1 MTPPDLDKTSG
12 HFRPRTQPLSDDD
25 SQTLLSLPP
34 SFALLT
40 PPEFVAALEPTT
52 PPMPQVQLAE
62 LRQQCRPPI
71 RKTPPHPIPKVE
83 PVRSSAPART
93 PPARMPSSPVQP
105 RATAGPKRVDP
116 SLRPTARPAPRPQLP
131 PPSEVL
137 PTQLCLRIPEPL
149 LMAVPPHRSAWS
161 RLLQRL
167 AALLGIRAAASRRRG
182 AAEAGPSFQHR
193 PARTRQPSWA
203 VFSSR
208 GSVDL
213 R

>member
-1 MTPPDLDKTSG
+1 MTPIDPDKTSG

-25 SQTLLSLPP
+25 SQTLLSPPP

-71 RKTPPHPIPKVE
+71 RKTPSHPIPKVE

-105 RATAGPKRVDP
+105 RATAEPKRVDP
-116 SLRPTARPAPRPQLP
+116 PLRHTARPAPPPQLL

-149 LMAVPPHRSAWS
+149 LMEVPPHCSPWS

-167 AALLGIRAAASRRRG
+167 AALLGIRVAASRRRR
-182 AAEAGPSFQHR
+182 AAAPEPSSQHH
-193 PARTRQPSWA
+193 PARNSHPGWT

>member
-1 MTPPDLDKTSG
+1 MTPPDPDKSSG
-12 HFRPRTQPLSDDD
+12 HFHPRMHQLIADD
-25 SQTLLSLPP
+25 SQTLLSPPP

-40 PPEFVAALEPTT
+40 PPELVAAQGPTT
-52 PPMPQVQLAE
+52 PPMPPVQLAE
-62 LRQQCRPPI
+62 LRRQCLPPL
-71 RKTPPHPIPKVE
+71 RKTPLRPIPKVQ
-83 PVRSSAPART
+83 PVRSSAPVRT
-93 PPARMPSSPVQP
+93 PPVRVPSSSVQP
-105 RATAGPKRVDP
+105 RVTAEPKRVGTP
-116 SLRPTARPAPRPQLP
+116 LRPTARPAPPPLLL

-161 RLLQRL
+161 HLLQRL
-167 AALLGIRAAASRRRG
+167 AALLGIRAAASRRRK
-182 AAEAGPSFQHR
+182 AAAPSQSSQHR
-193 PARTRQPSWA
+193 PARNGHPGWT

>member
-1 MTPPDLDKTSG
+1 MTPLDPDQTSR
-12 HFRPRTQPLSDDD
+12 HFRPPTQRLIDDD
-25 SQTLLSLPP
+25 SQTLLSPPP

-40 PPEFVAALEPTT
+40 PPKLVAALEPST
-52 PPMPQVQLAE
+52 PPMPRAQLAE
-62 LRQQCRPPI
+62 LQQQSRPPI
-71 RKTPPHPIPKVE
+71 HKPPPLPSTKVEAVRISAPVRTPPVLKQ
-83 PVRSSAPART
+83 SAPAH
-93 PPARMPSSPVQP
+93 ARAMAV
-105 RATAGPKRVDP
+105 PKRADP
-116 SLRPTARPAPRPQLP
+116 SRRHAARTAVPPQLP

-149 LMAVPPHRSAWS
+149 LMEKPLHRSAWR

-167 AALLGIRAAASRRRG
+167 AALLGIHAAASRRRS
-182 AAEAGPSFQHR
+182 AAAPGPSYQHR
-193 PARTRQPSWA
+193 PARKRQPSGA

>member
-1 MTPPDLDKTSG
+1 MTPLDPDKTSC

-25 SQTLLSLPP
+25 SQTLLSPPP

-52 PPMPQVQLAE
+52 PTMPQVQLAE

-105 RATAGPKRVDP
+105 HATAEPKRVDP
-116 SLRPTARPAPRPQLP
+116 PLRHTARPTPPPQLL

-149 LMAVPPHRSAWS
+149 LMVVPLHRSAWS
-161 RLLQRL
+161 RLLERL
-167 AALLGIRAAASRRRG
+167 AALLGIRVAASRRRR
-182 AAEAGPSFQHR
+182 AAAPGPSSQHR
-193 PARTRQPSWA
+193 PARNSHPGWT

>member
-1 MTPPDLDKTSG
+1 MTPPDPDKTSG
-12 HFRPRTQPLSDDD
+12 HFRPRTQQQSDDD
-25 SQTLLSLPP
+25 SQTLLSPPP
-34 SFALLT
+34 SFAFLT

-52 PPMPQVQLAE
+52 PPMPQAQLAE
-62 LRQQCRPPI
+62 LRQQSRPPL
-71 RKTPPHPIPKVE
+71 RKTPPPPIPKVE
-83 PVRSSAPART
+83 PVRISAPART

-105 RATAGPKRVDP
+105 RATAEPKRVGTP
-116 SLRPTARPAPRPQLP
+116 LRHIARPAPPPLLL

-137 PTQLCLRIPEPL
+137 PTQLCLRISEPL

-161 RLLQRL
+161 RLLERL
-167 AALLGIRAAASRRRG
+167 AALLGIRVAASRRRR
-182 AAEAGPSFQHR
+182 AAAPGPSSQHR
-193 PARTRQPSWA
+193 PARNSHPGWT